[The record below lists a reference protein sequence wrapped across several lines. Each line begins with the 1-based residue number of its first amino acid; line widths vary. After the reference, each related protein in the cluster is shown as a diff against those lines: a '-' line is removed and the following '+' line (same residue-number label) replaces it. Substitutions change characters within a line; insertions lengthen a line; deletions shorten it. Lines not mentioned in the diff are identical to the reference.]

1 MADDT
6 IIHRTLWDVTK
17 LARPGY
23 DQPDPL
29 FGLQHKPRRPLQGSL
44 SGYQMIGSAL
54 RSVDLLKKPYQD
66 FSKYATVWERNWSTL
81 VDNPDG
87 INSFDPVVGPNDQ
100 FSLGYSVVGHIGTV
114 DGSQILVPRGY
125 GGGGKPSLSQI
136 LDKGVPAFVS
146 EYTHVWTSTGDW
158 EVFGAT
164 EERFTVLTG
173 VDGTIVMLVAYDVVG
188 LVGEDPIMD
197 IIVGKVL
204 TDLGTYAV
212 KKLIGSLVRRVWG
225 PIVAAET
232 RLKLLKEA
240 LARMEGAAA
249 SDQGAASEA
258 AALLNKTPAPRPGSR
273 VLLVG
278 PETKPEFQWALDV
291 TARGGKA
298 TAVNP
303 LKTAAANDFIS
314 KGGTFVQGTVESL
327 PRDAAFD
334 IIREDFPY
342 PTGKFIDAQMVS
354 ARLTRLAPRGAW
366 VVVTESEEFAKAL
379 ETTAKLRAKVMR
391 REFPAF
397 HEGAPVSVH
406 PKETSR
412 FALIIRS

>member
-29 FGLQHKPRRPLQGSL
+29 FGPQHKPRQPLQGSL
-44 SGYQMIGSAL
+44 SGYQMIGSVS
-54 RSVDLLKKPYQD
+54 RSVDLLNKPYQD

-164 EERFTVLTG
+164 EERFTMLTS

-232 RLKLLKEA
+232 RIKLLKEA
-240 LARMEGAAA
+240 LAKRQGRPFVGELTAEEMTKHLGGILGDHPELRRLMAARVLT
-249 SDQGAASEA
+249 DQRLTSATLEALDDWQRLYGRRVVWKSEA
-258 AALLNKTPAPRPGSR
+258 EMVARTGN
-273 VLLVG
+273 
-278 PETKPEFQWALDV
+278 PENLMTH
-291 TARGGKA
+291 
-298 TAVNP
+298 
-303 LKTAAANDFIS
+303 
-314 KGGTFVQGTVESL
+314 QGNEL
-327 PRDAAFD
+327 W
-334 IIREDFPY
+334 INE
-342 PTGKFIDAQMVS
+342 Q
-354 ARLTRLAPRGAW
+354 
-366 VVVTESEEFAKAL
+366 AKAL
-379 ETTAKLRAKVMR
+379 KVAKRFHSEVVHELAADSLGIRGVGMAKAYLELPNGTRFTDFWLLENAILKGDVETV
-391 REFPAF
+391 
-397 HEGAPVSVH
+397 V
-406 PKETSR
+406 R
-412 FALIIRS
+412 FVAGKSGK